1 MEVEKADRNAAPC
14 RPISNSRRPLK
25 FDMLQNRHAHH
36 PQVLS
41 AATTQ
46 LIDELLLDECRTRL
60 RMIQYTHALH
70 EFKGRKRVSAD
81 AGRYSFWRVVIPQNY
96 ACIVRVDPGFH
107 KPSPAQIDVRIQK
120 QPYKPCIERP
130 EYLAPI
136 QRARGPVLVN
146 DIDEI
151 GMVSGFVDAMVADR
165 ITHGA
170 HDSWVAWVPA
180 RDRRYQR
187 L

>member
-1 MEVEKADRNAAPC
+1 
-14 RPISNSRRPLK
+14 
-25 FDMLQNRHAHH
+25 
-36 PQVLS
+36 
-41 AATTQ
+41 
-46 LIDELLLDECRTRL
+46 
-60 RMIQYTHALH
+60 MIQNTHALH
-70 EFKGRKRVSAD
+70 EFKGWKRVSAE
-81 AGRYSFWRVVIPQNY
+81 AGRYSFWRIVIPQNDP
-96 ACIVRVDPGFH
+96 CIVWVEPGFQ
-107 KPSPAQIDVRIQK
+107 KPSLAQIEVRIQE
-120 QPYKPCIERP
+120 QAYQPCIDRP
-130 EYLAPI
+130 EYLPPI
-136 QRARGPVLVN
+136 RRDRGPVLVN